1 MSTSTSSTSTSSISY
16 TSEYMYKNEM
26 PNNKIESNND
36 LSHEG
41 LLLLS
46 EIVIIEYTECWN
58 A

>member
-1 MSTSTSSTSTSSISY
+1 
-16 TSEYMYKNEM
+16 M